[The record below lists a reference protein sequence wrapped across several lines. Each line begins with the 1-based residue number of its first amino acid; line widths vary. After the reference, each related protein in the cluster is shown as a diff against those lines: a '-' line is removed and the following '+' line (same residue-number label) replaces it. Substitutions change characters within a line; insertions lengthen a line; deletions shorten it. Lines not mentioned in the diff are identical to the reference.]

1 MTTLTRRRGLTQ
13 LGVSIAAIGVI
24 VTILSACERGNSKEE
39 HADDGGSHT
48 EASDGHGH
56 DKGQDGHVEGK
67 VDHAED
73 KDDNAEGHDD
83 HAEGGGALKLSA
95 EQAQSAGIRSE
106 AIQARPLIQTVVATA
121 TIKPDQNRLARVS
134 PRIDGRISAVP
145 TNAGD
150 KVESGQVLAT
160 LDSVD
165 VGEAHT
171 AWIQARSDLRI
182 ADADLKR
189 AKTLVADEIIPRK
202 DYLRAQA
209 DRAKAASAVRAT
221 ANRLRLLGGS
231 TDAGKSD
238 PSAFTL
244 NAPFAG
250 TVIAKH
256 ATPGDLATPSDPL
269 FTIADLSQVWVEADL
284 PETALSRLRVGA
296 NAKISVPAYP
306 SEIFNGRVDYIGQTL
321 SRETRTVSARIV
333 VANED
338 RRLKPEMFAT
348 ATIEVGSEGRMEM
361 TVPDAAI
368 VLMDGVQS
376 VFVLDQDGYE
386 VRAVQPGERI
396 SGRTVIEGGVEPGE
410 VVVLEGAYA
419 LKARKLKSQLGHGH

>member
-1 MTTLTRRRGLTQ
+1 MTTPTRRRSLSR
-13 LGVSIAAIGVI
+13 LGVSVAAIGII
-24 VTILSACERGNSKEE
+24 VTILSACERGDSKED

-48 EASDGHGH
+48 EAPGDHGH
-56 DKGQDGHVEGK
+56 DKDQ
-67 VDHAED
+67 
-73 KDDNAEGHDD
+73 DD
-83 HAEGGGALKLSA
+83 HAEGKDDHGEGKDDHAEEGGALNLSA
-95 EQAQSAGIRSE
+95 EQAKSAGIRSE

-134 PRIDGRISAVP
+134 PRINGRISVVP

-150 KVESGQVLAT
+150 RVKPGQVLAT
-160 LDSVD
+160 LDSVE
-165 VGEAHT
+165 VGEAHN
-171 AWIQARSDLRI
+171 AWIQARSELRI
-182 ADADLKR
+182 ADTDLKR

-238 PSAFTL
+238 LSAFTV

-269 FTIADLSQVWVEADL
+269 FTIADLSQVWIEADL
-284 PETALSRLRVGA
+284 PEVALSRLRVGA

-306 SEIFNGRVDYIGQTL
+306 SEVFIGRVDYIGETL
-321 SRETRTVSARIV
+321 SRETRTVLARMV
-333 VANED
+333 VANTD

-348 ATIEVGSEGRMEM
+348 ATIEVGSEGRTAM

-386 VRAVQPGERI
+386 ARAIKPGEHI
-396 SGRTVIEGGVEPGE
+396 HGHTVIEGGVEPGE
-410 VVVLEGAYA
+410 IVVLEGAYA